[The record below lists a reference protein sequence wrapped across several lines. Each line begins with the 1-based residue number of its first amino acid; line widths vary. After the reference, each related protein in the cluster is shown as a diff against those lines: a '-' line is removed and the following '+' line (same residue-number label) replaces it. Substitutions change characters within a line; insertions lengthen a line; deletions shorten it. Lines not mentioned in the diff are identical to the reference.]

1 MIQAVDNYY
10 SLPIEVL
17 TKQIDRKEFLEKSSY
32 YCLSN
37 SMPKELHI
45 TLKDYKEH
53 KNNFILFESE
63 DSEDDL
69 VISIKK
75 IQVEETD
82 TYTAQTG
89 NYIGKFKYNGIDID
103 IKSRFSDTFLKRML
117 NFANN
122 VYLDDV
128 DISGKIT
135 KKEQI
140 DYSKFILHYLF
151 VQTLE
156 KAFLLGLPKSYTTI
170 KHHDMKL
177 KGNID
182 INRFIKNDI
191 PFKGK
196 VSSKSREQK
205 EIQEIIDVLHKT
217 VSIIEKSKQISTK
230 NISHIKTHLKQ
241 HKSNNFI
248 SNQTI
253 QKALNSKALNNPIF
267 SPYKK
272 VLEYAKYIINANSL
286 EQNNGDNKTYGF
298 IINVSMLF
306 EMYITKL
313 LKKEFSDWNI
323 TSPEIELYQ
332 SNFFARKII
341 PDIVMEKDK
350 QILVFDAKYK
360 RMTFNGKN
368 QYGAGDLDRNDF
380 FQINTYMSYYQNS
393 GYEVVAGGLLYP
405 MEKEFDCRFN
415 NEKCKDNYNKLK
427 AHSNNW
433 FGNDKTKFIVDGID
447 LSYIENNIEKDMD
460 EKEKSKIRMKNILNA
475 ENNFIDRIQK
485 ISENTE

>member
-1 MIQAVDNYY
+1 MIQLTDNFNSFNYKNTRY
-10 SLPIEVL
+10 IEI
-17 TKQIDRKEFLEKSSY
+17 TKNKRVIG
-32 YCLSN
+32 N
-37 SMPKELHI
+37 NLHI
-45 TLKDYKEH
+45 TLKDYKQD
-53 KNNFILFESE
+53 KNNFILFKSE

-69 VISIKK
+69 IISVKK
-75 IQVEETD
+75 IQIDKE
-82 TYTAQTG
+82 YKYIAQTG

-117 NFANN
+117 NFADS

-128 DISGKIT
+128 DVSGKVS

-177 KGNID
+177 KGTID

-241 HKSNNFI
+241 HR
-248 SNQTI
+248 SNQFVSNHTV
-253 QKALNSKALNNPIF
+253 QKSLNSKALNNPIF
-267 SPYKK
+267 APYKK

-286 EQNNGDNKTYGF
+286 EQDKNNDKKTYGF
-298 IINVSMLF
+298 IINVAMLF
-306 EMYITKL
+306 EIYMRKL
-313 LKKEFSDWNI
+313 LQKEFSDWSI
-323 TSPEIELYQ
+323 SSPKVELYKD
-332 SNFFARKII
+332 NFFTRKII
-341 PDIVMEKDK
+341 PDIVMQKDN
-350 QILVFDAKYK
+350 QVLVFDTKYK
-360 RMTFNGKN
+360 KMLFRGTKDGVW
-368 QYGAGDLDRNDF
+368 DLDRNDF
-380 FQINTYMSYYQNS
+380 FQIHTYMSYYQNS
-393 GYEVVAGGLLYP
+393 GYEVIAGGLLYP
-405 MEKEFDCRFN
+405 MEADYDHKLCFSESWFD
-415 NEKCKDNYNKLK
+415 
-427 AHSNNW
+427 HTP
-433 FGNDKTKFIVDGID
+433 TKFVVDGVELENLND
-447 LSYIENNIEKDMD
+447 NNITEI
-460 EKEKSKIRMKNILNA
+460 ETLFINRIKNIIN
-475 ENNFIDRIQK
+475 Q
-485 ISENTE
+485 T